1 MNKELKKL
9 IPRQSYSALCSLLHY
24 KTHWSW
30 IQYYFCVPRTDTVHP
45 NYSDIYPIRHEEVS
59 QELFKDHTLLNSL
72 LATWLFVCLAKCH
85 LGNVRLPCDLLCLHT
100 HPPPPP
106 PHPPFVPFVFIPPL
120 LLWSYQLTCC
130 CVNPLVTFFAFALIN
145 FSKISPLPS
154 FPNDLGGWSW
164 LSLSPFPLKPVIF
177 PLYGYMLCIR
187 KIPNMTKQDSVL
199 QTAWH
204 GSKMHKFNPDEGL
217 WNKHIQHSG
226 HSHITWL
233 RGLYL
238 PIRPFENI

>member
-1 MNKELKKL
+1 MPLRKCTLAL
-9 IPRQSYSALCSLLHY
+9 WSPLPPYSPS
-24 KTHWSW
+24 S
-30 IQYYFCVPRTDTVHP
+30 
-45 NYSDIYPIRHEEVS
+45 SS
-59 QELFKDHTLLNSL
+59 SS
-72 LATWLFVCLAKCH
+72 
-85 LGNVRLPCDLLCLHT
+85 
-100 HPPPPP
+100 P

-130 CVNPLVTFFAFALIN
+130 CVNPLVTLFAFALIN
-145 FSKISPLPS
+145 FSMISHLPS

-164 LSLSPFPLKPVIF
+164 LSLSLFPLKPVIF
-177 PLYGYMLCIR
+177 PLYGYVLCIR

-226 HSHITWL
+226 HSSHITWL
-233 RGLYL
+233 KGLYL
-238 PIRPFENI
+238 PIRPFEKVQQFIRIRNLFTSEYTE